1 MPEFAV
7 YYATENEWCVIVDAD
22 DEDHARKVWWD
33 SAYWSREPECVHED
47 MIDTSV
53 NVEEV

>member
-33 SAYWSREPECVHED
+33 SAYWSREPECVCED
-47 MIDTSV
+47 MIDTNV